1 MSMNVTFDSSAWIE
15 YFSGM
20 EIGQVVRSYIDSD
33 DLIYTSTI
41 SLMEVKSKYQR
52 ENKSWKERIKFIAE
66 RSTIVEIDDTLALAA
81 ADFRIENGLH
91 SIDAIIYATSTL
103 TKSKLVSKDAHF
115 KNLKNVVML
124 E

>member
-1 MSMNVTFDSSAWIE
+1 MNVTFDSSAWIE